1 MKRQVYSYIVNHNL
15 INLEQRYDVQPR
27 IVYFDYNNNVLS
39 KPNMIIHI
47 DLHRSTITQNRTCV
61 RRHIQVTVIE
71 IEYVSCQVD
80 YSSLQISWILHL
92 VLCYVFPM
100 ARHYVKK
107 IIQKTK
113 KKFEKS
119 NGLPWLSLWNLC
131 KGKLAFPH
139 PHTEGKETLLVST
152 Q

>member
-1 MKRQVYSYIVNHNL
+1 
-15 INLEQRYDVQPR
+15 
-27 IVYFDYNNNVLS
+27 
-39 KPNMIIHI
+39 
-47 DLHRSTITQNRTCV
+47 
-61 RRHIQVTVIE
+61 
-71 IEYVSCQVD
+71 
-80 YSSLQISWILHL
+80 
-92 VLCYVFPM
+92 M

-107 IIQKTK
+107 IKQKTK